1 MFDEDEFGREV
12 EGELLQVQRL
22 LQRPQINL
30 LNRIIAEREENNV
43 QLLENVVHEIS
54 EEDEEDIH
62 EIDTELSYD
71 SYGSHEGP

>member
-62 EIDTELSYD
+62 EIDTELSND
-71 SYGSHEGP
+71 SYGSYEGP